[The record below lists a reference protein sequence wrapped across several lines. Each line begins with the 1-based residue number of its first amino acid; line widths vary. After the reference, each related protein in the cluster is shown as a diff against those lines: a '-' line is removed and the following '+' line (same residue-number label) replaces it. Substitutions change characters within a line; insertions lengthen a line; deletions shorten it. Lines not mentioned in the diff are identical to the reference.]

1 MLQTSDGETEILL
14 GNKQLVGIFFLVAIL
29 LGIAFGG
36 GYMIGRGAAEKKPV
50 TAIPAA
56 TDTANPTPTNA
67 SGGETRTVSPSD
79 TAVPDQKA
87 TDTSGANPEPPPLGA
102 RKRNE
107 PKEKPATSAPAPA
120 TPANGGFAPRSGE
133 TFLQVTAVG
142 RDEAIGVADVLRKKG
157 FHAHAVPVPGS
168 SNMYRVIVGPVKDAG
183 DLASTRDELR
193 KTGFGKVFVQHY

>member
-14 GNKQLVGIFFLVAIL
+14 GTKQLVGIFFLVAIL
-29 LGIAFGG
+29 LGVAFGA
-36 GYMIGRGAAEKKPV
+36 GYMVGRGAAQKKPV
-50 TAIPAA
+50 TSIPAPN
-56 TDTANPTPTNA
+56 DNSNPTATNT

-79 TAVPDQKA
+79 TAVADRA
-87 TDTSGANPEPPPLGA
+87 TESSGASLEPPPLGT

-107 PKEKPATSAPAPA
+107 PKEKRATL
-120 TPANGGFAPRSGE
+120 TPIPTTPGFAPQSGE

-157 FHAHAVPVPGS
+157 FHAHAVPVPGG

-183 DLASTRDELR
+183 DLAATRDELR

>member
-36 GYMIGRGAAEKKPV
+36 GYMIGRGAAQKKPV
-50 TAIPAA
+50 TAVAGA
-56 TDTANPTPTNA
+56 TDTANPTATNA
-67 SGGETRTVSPSD
+67 SAGETRTVSPSD
-79 TAVPDQKA
+79 TAVTDQKA
-87 TDTSGANPEPPPLGA
+87 TDTSGANPEAPPLGTP
-102 RKRNE
+102 KRNE
-107 PKEKPATSAPAPA
+107 PKERPATSAPVPS
-120 TPANGGFAPRSGE
+120 TPANGGFAPQSGE

-157 FHAHAVPVPGS
+157 FHAHAVPVPGG
-168 SNMYRVIVGPVKDAG
+168 SNMYRVIVGPVKNAG